1 MADDWDLHAV
11 VRGCSAFSSSATTT
25 ATVFSS
31 NVSSHTSPVFTFEPR
46 SNTVVFG
53 ETRDLYTPFTQ
64 ESNASSFSCLNYPE
78 EPRQR
83 QNQKRPL
90 SLSASSGSVTSK
102 PTGASNTSRSKR
114 RKIQHK
120 KVCHVAAEALN
131 NDVWAWRKYGQKP
144 IKGSP
149 YPRGYYRCSTSKG
162 CLARKQVERNRSDPT
177 MFIVT
182 YTAEHNHPA
191 PTHRNSL
198 AGSTRQKT
206 SSDQPTTKSPTTTI
220 AAYSTSPV
228 TSSADDF
235 VMPVEDIEVG
245 DEDLLSLSDTV
256 VSEDFFE
263 GLEEFAAGD
272 SFSGNSAPASFDLS
286 WVVNSSA
293 TASGGM

>member
-11 VRGCSAFSSSATTT
+11 VRGCSAVSSSATT
-25 ATVFSS
+25 VFSGA
-31 NVSSHTSPVFTFEPR
+31 VSSHTNPMFTYEEQSKAVLF
-46 SNTVVFG
+46 
-53 ETRDLYTPFTQ
+53 RDIQDFYTPFTQ
-64 ESNASSFSCLNYPE
+64 ESNVSSFSCLNYPE

-102 PTGASNTSRSKR
+102 PTGSNTSRSKR

-131 NDVWAWRKYGQKP
+131 SDVWAWRKYGQKP

-162 CLARKQVERNRSDPT
+162 CLARKQVERNRSDAT
-177 MFIVT
+177 IFIVT

-198 AGSTRQKT
+198 AGSTRQK
-206 SSDQPTTKSPTTTI
+206 SSDHPTTTI
-220 AAYSTSPV
+220 ATYSSSPV
-228 TSSADDF
+228 TSTDEF
-235 VMPVEDIEVG
+235 VLPAEDLAVGDLDG

-263 GLEEFAAGD
+263 GLEEFAGGD
-272 SFSGNSAPASFDLS
+272 SFSGNSSPASFDLS
-286 WVVNSSA
+286 WVVNSGA
-293 TASGGM
+293 AISGGI

>member
-1 MADDWDLHAV
+1 M
-11 VRGCSAFSSSATTT
+11 
-25 ATVFSS
+25 
-31 NVSSHTSPVFTFEPR
+31 
-46 SNTVVFG
+46 
-53 ETRDLYTPFTQ
+53 
-64 ESNASSFSCLNYPE
+64 
-78 EPRQR
+78 
-83 QNQKRPL
+83 
-90 SLSASSGSVTSK
+90 
-102 PTGASNTSRSKR
+102 
-114 RKIQHK
+114 
-120 KVCHVAAEALN
+120 
-131 NDVWAWRKYGQKP
+131 
-144 IKGSP
+144 
-149 YPRGYYRCSTSKG
+149 
-162 CLARKQVERNRSDPT
+162 ERNRSDPT